1 MADYELIQS
10 RTISGKGVLKL
21 PVDKKKN
28 RAFVLYCDLVRPPKS
43 PYLNLNYNPPRSRY
57 GTISFMREEYVIST
71 ANIDY
76 KRQAFDGVNDISGQT
91 LIALKCAN
99 NAILQSIY
107 NLSVALAATPGGA
120 GLTPITFVNVIKDYE
135 NLRLSWDECRLVCY
149 ADTVLQLRLFR
160 IKYDTCNA
168 DFDKDKAPPPPPP
181 PKTPVPP
188 GTPLD
193 DLDPPYDFDD
203 SDGGNTQPYPGDSFP
218 GEPAPCI
225 TVIRGSGLNL
235 QTCGS
240 IGNYSDYPFNGYG
253 ELVPVTM
260 PPNSCPGLRLYLDGV
275 DQGSDLTFYID
286 AVVLSRSDTCLPPS
300 EGD

>member
-120 GLTPITFVNVIKDYE
+120 GLTPISFVNVIKDYE

-168 DFDKDKAPPPPPP
+168 DFDKDKPPSPPPPPRAS
-181 PKTPVPP
+181 VPAGQP
-188 GTPLD
+188 ID
-193 DLDPPYDFDD
+193 DISPPYSAGNNDN
-203 SDGGNTQPYPGDSFP
+203 GNTAPYNGDSP
-218 GEPAPCI
+218 ASPSAPCV
-225 TVIRGSGLNL
+225 TVIRGAGVDAI
-235 QTCGS
+235 TCGKKD
-240 IGNYSDYPFNGYG
+240 NLSDYSYSGYG
-253 ELVPVTM
+253 TLVPVTI
-260 PPNSCPGLRLYLDGV
+260 PPNGCAALRLYLNGV
-275 DQGSDLTFYID
+275 DQGLEQTFYPD
-286 AVVLSRSDTCLPPS
+286 AIVLSRSDTCIPPS